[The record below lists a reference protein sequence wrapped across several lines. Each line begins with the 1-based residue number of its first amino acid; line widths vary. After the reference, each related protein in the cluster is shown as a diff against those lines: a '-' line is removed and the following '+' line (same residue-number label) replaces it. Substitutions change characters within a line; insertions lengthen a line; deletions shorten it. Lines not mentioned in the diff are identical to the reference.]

1 MRMGPRHLLILAS
14 LGLATLIG
22 TAALQRGAW
31 GLTLASVSATIGL
44 TAVLVFSS
52 RGQRPSDRRAGLS
65 HRSSAT
71 VTPVETQ
78 QEDLPDPLNHGF
90 DIPL

>member
-1 MRMGPRHLLILAS
+1 MRVEPRHLLIVAS

-31 GLTLASVSATIGL
+31 GLTLALISATIGL
-44 TAVLVFSS
+44 AAVLVFSS
-52 RGQRPSDRRAGLS
+52 RGQRPSERRAGLS
-65 HRSSAT
+65 TRSSVAM
-71 VTPVETQ
+71 TPVVTQ
-78 QEDLPDPLNHGF
+78 HEDLPDPLHHGF

>member
-1 MRMGPRHLLILAS
+1 MRVGPRHLLVVAS
-14 LGLATLIG
+14 VGLATLIG

-44 TAVLVFSS
+44 VAVLVISS
-52 RGQRPSDRRAGLS
+52 RGQRPSERHAGLS
-65 HRSSAT
+65 TRSSAT
-71 VTPVETQ
+71 VSSVEAQ
-78 QEDLPDPLNHGF
+78 HEHLPDPLHHGF